1 MAGNNKFRYRNVRR
15 EDAPT
20 AVWLSTKDVQSYI
33 QERVD
38 FIVAALR
45 KNNPKYANLKNFQ
58 VQVCGAKASEKFVP
72 LMIILP
78 PDALEDEATSH
89 DDVPSIF
96 LERDEEGQLTLIPM
110 LQNLFKLWAYTKEDK
125 KAFENPRYQR
135 EMNIN
140 RAVAQNI
147 INWSVPRYRQRKD
160 GSEKSELVMFFVD
173 PIKIFHEMV
182 SEETETKEFIVTID
196 GFKKIRHGEY
206 DFRVTKSYGKKKK
219 KNKDSSLNQD
229 IDSFLRRGGNI

>member
-1 MAGNNKFRYRNVRR
+1 MAGNNRFRYKNARR

-20 AVWLSTKDVQSYI
+20 AVWLSTKDVQTYI

-38 FIVAALR
+38 VIVAMLR
-45 KNNPKYANLKNFQ
+45 KENPKYANLKNFQ
-58 VQVCGAKASEKFVP
+58 VQVCGAQASNKFVP

-78 PDALEDEATSH
+78 PEALEDEATTN
-89 DDVPSIF
+89 DNVPSIF

-110 LQNLFKLWAYTKEDK
+110 LQKLFKLWAYTKDDK
-125 KAFENPRYQR
+125 KAMETSAYQR
-135 EMNIN
+135 AVNIN
-140 RAVAQNI
+140 RKTAQDI

-160 GSEKSELVMFFVD
+160 DGEKSELIMFFVD
-173 PIKIFHEMV
+173 PIKVFHEMV
-182 SEETETKEFIVTID
+182 SEENETKDFTISIND
-196 GFKKIRHGEY
+196 FKKIRHGEY

-219 KNKDSSLNQD
+219 NKKDSSLNKD

>member
-1 MAGNNKFRYRNVRR
+1 MAGNNKFRYRNARR

-20 AVWLSTKDVQSYI
+20 AVMLSTKDVQIYI

-45 KNNPKYANLKNFQ
+45 KKDPKYANLKDIQ

-78 PDALEDEATSH
+78 PNALEDEATSNEN
-89 DDVPSIF
+89 VPSIF
-96 LERDEEGQLTLIPM
+96 LERDEEGQLSLIPM

-125 KAFENPRYQR
+125 KAFDTPRYQR
-135 EMNIN
+135 EININ
-140 RAVAQNI
+140 RSMAQNI
-147 INWSVPRYRQRKD
+147 INWSVPRYRERKD
-160 GSEKSELVMFFVD
+160 GDERSELVMFFID
-173 PIKIFHEMV
+173 PIKIFHEML
-182 SEETETKEFIVTID
+182 SEEQETKSFSVYITS
-196 GFKKIRHGEY
+196 FKKIRHGEY
-206 DFRVTKSYGKKKK
+206 DFRITKSYGKKKK
-219 KNKDSSLNQD
+219 KDKDSSLNQD